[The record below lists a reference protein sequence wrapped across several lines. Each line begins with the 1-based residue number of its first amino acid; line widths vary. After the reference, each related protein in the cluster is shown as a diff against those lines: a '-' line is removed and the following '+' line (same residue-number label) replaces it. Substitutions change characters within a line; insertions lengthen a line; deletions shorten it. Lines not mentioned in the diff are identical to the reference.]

1 MIDFDHGVDR
11 TYITNRRQ
19 AQFIGQDLLSDLH
32 FNNKKIIHR
41 KYRSCFGWKR
51 QRVSTSDEEQSDSDM
66 SIGDQSYEFDKLE
79 IISRQRKHAL
89 EDREKKLVDSY
100 VVTNNFA
107 HGYPLDRWRIFSR
120 DDIIGYRE
128 NSLKQIDQDSGTSL
142 CRIATADCEVASESC
157 RCGLGSPKVDLSDIE
172 YSTVCYNHLIFD
184 FDTHQLVV
192 ERLSDEMPH
201 GLKRHSLLYDCID
214 TLRSSLSD
222 DTPILFYRVNI
233 EKLAKTTSSF
243 NHASCQCYL
252 PEKAKIDEFSFLDY
266 TYLSDVHLA
275 IGQNNDH
282 IFVLSTYCGVAAL

>member
-107 HGYPLDRWRIFSR
+107 HGYPLNRWRIFSR

-142 CRIATADCEVASESC
+142 CRIAMADCEVASESC

>member
-32 FNNKKIIHR
+32 FNKKKIIHR
-41 KYRSCFGWKR
+41 KYRSRFEWKR

-107 HGYPLDRWRIFSR
+107 HGYPLNRWRIFSR

-142 CRIATADCEVASESC
+142 CRIAMADCEVASESC